1 MNKLGNKIV
10 IYTNPHLATDSVH
23 LTIFIRGQTN
33 ILHCVRKTFAHEL
46 LHSHCVPTVNETIQT
61 NYSYFLREQ
70 KLKVYSNYLI
80 VLLEFC
86 C

>member
-1 MNKLGNKIV
+1 MNKIENKIV
-10 IYTNPHLATDSVH
+10 IDTNPHLATDSVH

-61 NYSYFLREQ
+61 NYSYFLGEQ
-70 KLKVYSNYLI
+70 KINKKFI
-80 VLLEFC
+80 QIT
-86 C
+86 